1 MKKTILTA
9 VAVAAMSLSAAS
21 QGYVVK
27 ITPTEGTPET
37 FPVNSLSE
45 VVLFPLRAIPTSITI
60 LSANTATAI
69 TSANMPS

>member
-45 VVLFPLRAIPTSITI
+45 VRFVPAPRYTDFNNYFIGEYS
-60 LSANTATAI
+60 NAI
-69 TSANMPS
+69 TLANMPS